1 MSAKVEPRIR
11 PQTTPQIQ
19 EQTYQDNKKVIAKA
33 FELEVDGEHYRYEA
47 VAEAENGFVKRVR
60 LAVRH
65 YPMYPYGNFVE
76 DVIHVEEDESAT
88 TITFKFY
95 TVRFNYN
102 GTGSDYHGS
111 VTIDETVLGET
122 PEFLWAE
129 TYEDMETPEDFEE
142 LIKKID
148 KFLKDYV
155 SCNIVP
161 R

>member
-1 MSAKVEPRIR
+1 
-11 PQTTPQIQ
+11 
-19 EQTYQDNKKVIAKA
+19 VIEKE
-33 FELEVDGEHYRYEA
+33 FNVEVDGEHYRYEA
-47 VAEAENGFVKRVR
+47 VAIATSGFVKRSR

-65 YPMYPYGNFVE
+65 YPMYPCGNFVE
-76 DVIHVEEDESAT
+76 DVLNIEEDDSAT
-88 TITFKFY
+88 TITFKFH

-129 TYEDMETPEDFEE
+129 TYEEMETPEDFEE
-142 LIKKID
+142 LVKRID
-148 KFLKDYV
+148 EFLKNYA
-155 SCNIVP
+155 SCNITP

>member
-1 MSAKVEPRIR
+1 MIVKEFEVE
-11 PQTTPQIQ
+11 
-19 EQTYQDNKKVIAKA
+19 VG
-33 FELEVDGEHYRYEA
+33 GEHYRYSVSA
-47 VAEAENGFVKRVR
+47 TASGGFVKRAR
-60 LAVRH
+60 LAVRR

-76 DVIHVEEDESAT
+76 DVINIEEDETAT

-95 TVRFNYN
+95 TVRFSYN

-129 TYEDMETPEDFEE
+129 AYEDMEAPEDFEE
-142 LIKKID
+142 LVKRID
-148 KFLKDYV
+148 EFIKDYV

>member
-1 MSAKVEPRIR
+1 MSSQVQT
-11 PQTTPQIQ
+11 QTTQVQIQ
-19 EQTYQDNKKVIAKA
+19 EQTNQNNEKVVVKK
-33 FELEVDGEHYRYEA
+33 FEVEVDGEHYRYEA
-47 VAEAENGFVKRVR
+47 VAEVEDGFVKRAR

-76 DVIHVEEDESAT
+76 DVIDIEEDDSAT
-88 TITFKFY
+88 TITFKYY
-95 TVRFNYN
+95 TIRFSYN

-111 VTIDETVLGET
+111 ITIDETVLGET
-122 PEFLWAE
+122 PVFLWTE

-142 LIKKID
+142 LVKRID
-148 KFLKDYV
+148 QFLKDYV